1 MELIATTLGAGV
13 TALVVGSIA
22 GGLAAGVSAAVLTF
36 IISLAAIFVVHF
48 LRAPSKLDSE
58 RQTEIDKLNAA
69 VKDLRDSAGELEA
82 KHQSELKALKK
93 REKEIRFKLYRRY
106 RKILTDVK
114 ELLEPQVSI
123 DYIADQPSFI
133 ALKTGGRKHY
143 RVIRVRVTN
152 TGGAPLYNLRAQ
164 LKLTTRHTS
173 YDNEDL
179 TLKEEGLPIIRQILY
194 RHEQHVLPRPQT
206 SFNLSRGESQF
217 VDVAMQ
223 ENEDGKWGTV
233 TLCLSRIGV
242 DNYSNIVNPS
252 EPVEFSIVV
261 LGDMSP
267 CSRNFVLSLD
277 DVGVLQMK
285 AAD

>member
-1 MELIATTLGAGV
+1 MIATTLGAGV

-22 GGLAAGVSAAVLTF
+22 SGLAAGVTAAVLTF

-48 LRAPSKLDSE
+48 LRAPARLDRE
-58 RQTEIDKLNAA
+58 RQAEIHGLNAA
-69 VKDLRDSAGELEA
+69 VKELQASAGQLEA

-106 RKILTDVK
+106 RKILTDVR
-114 ELLEPQVSI
+114 ELLEPRVSI
-123 DYIADQPSFI
+123 DYFADQPSFF
-133 ALKTGGRKHY
+133 ALKTVGRKDY

-152 TGGAPLYNLRAQ
+152 TGGAPLHNLRAQ

-173 YDNEDL
+173 YENEDL
-179 TLKEEGLPIIRQILY
+179 TLKEEGLPIIRQIIY
-194 RHEQHVLPRPQT
+194 RHEQHVLPKPRT
-206 SFNLSRGESQF
+206 SFSLSRGESQF
-217 VDVAMQ
+217 VNVAMQ
-223 ENEDGKWGTV
+223 ESENGKWGSV

-242 DNYSNIVNPS
+242 DNYSNNVNPN

-267 CSRNFVLSLD
+267 CSRNFVLSLSD
-277 DVGVLQMK
+277 EGLMQMK